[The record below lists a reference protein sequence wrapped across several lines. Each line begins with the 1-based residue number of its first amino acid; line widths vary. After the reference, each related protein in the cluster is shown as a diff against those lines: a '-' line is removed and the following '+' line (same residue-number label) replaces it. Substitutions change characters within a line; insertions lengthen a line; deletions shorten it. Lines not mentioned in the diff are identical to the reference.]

1 MRNETLNN
9 VQTHPRLSSASR
21 DLEISVYNDGVTKFG
36 EKPKQLMSSR
46 FPRVKICLKS
56 PFSDISLIPSKSK
69 QMLEREIGATEM
81 IHG

>member
-1 MRNETLNN
+1 MNN
-9 VQTHPRLSSASR
+9 VQTHLRLSSASR

-46 FPRVKICLKS
+46 FPRVKICLES
-56 PFSDISLIPSKSK
+56 PFSSDVSLIPSKSK
-69 QMLEREIGATEM
+69 QLLEREIGATEM